1 MKHSDYWRKRFEQ
14 LEEAQLNKG
23 AAYYADLEKQYKLA
37 SKRIEDQISGWYNRF
52 AHNNQISFS
61 EAKLLLNSKEL
72 KEFKWS
78 VQEYIKRGKE
88 NAVTGEWMKQLEN
101 ASAKVHISR
110 LEALKLQ
117 LQQQCE
123 VLYGNQVDG
132 LDKTMRKIYGEGYYH
147 TAYEIQKGLNVGY
160 DLHKLN
166 ETQVSAVISK
176 PWAAD
181 GKNFINRCWTDK
193 AKLVNTLHTEL
204 TQGIIRGDAPDQA
217 IKTIAQKFNTSK
229 ANAGRL
235 VMTES
240 AFFASAAQQDC
251 FNDLGVEKYEIV
263 ATLDRRTSL
272 TCRHLDG
279 KVFDM
284 KDYKVGTTAPPFHVR
299 CRSVTVPYFD
309 DNVGGSRAARNENGK
324 TYYVPDSMKYP
335 EWEKSFVDGG
345 RKEGLQELSN
355 GDTLKLDDSI
365 SGISK
370 RINDM
375 MQFKNGVDL
384 TGVAPEVALSIED
397 SYTMVVSRYP
407 QLKGEFKGL
416 SSDAKGCYADCFPHN
431 GSIRVNKFYFGDLD
445 KIARTYER
453 DLKTNFHPAGT
464 TWEAIITHELGHAI
478 DGYLTRNGVV
488 EMSKGF
494 NVKSASYVIR
504 KKVLKDLKLTKKHV
518 ESEVSKYATKEDA
531 EFLAECFAEY
541 MHSESP
547 RRVARAVGEMIDDL
561 MEGVKKNVAGKT

>member
-23 AAYYADLEKQYKLA
+23 AAYYADLERQYKLA

-52 AHNNQISFS
+52 AHNNQITFA
-61 EAKLLLNSKEL
+61 EAKVLLSSKEL

-166 ETQVSAVISK
+166 ETKVSAVISK

-181 GKNFINRCWTDK
+181 GKNFVNRCWTDK
-193 AKLVNTLHTEL
+193 AKLVDVLHTEL

-240 AFFASAAQQDC
+240 AFFASAAQQEC

-263 ATLDRRTSL
+263 ATLDRRTSP
-272 TCRHLDG
+272 TCRHLDR
-279 KVFDM
+279 KVFEM
-284 KDYKVGTTAPPFHVR
+284 KDYKVGRTAPPFHCR
-299 CRSVTVPYFD
+299 CRSVTVPYFED
-309 DNVGGSRAARNENGK
+309 DVGGSRAARNGNGK
-324 TYYVPDSMKYP
+324 TYYVPDSMNYS
-335 EWEKSFVDGG
+335 EWEKAFVGGGSKDGL
-345 RKEGLQELSN
+345 E
-355 GDTLKLDDSI
+355 
-365 SGISK
+365 
-370 RINDM
+370 
-375 MQFKNGVDL
+375 
-384 TGVAPEVALSIED
+384 
-397 SYTMVVSRYP
+397 
-407 QLKGEFKGL
+407 
-416 SSDAKGCYADCFPHN
+416 
-431 GSIRVNKFYFGDLD
+431 
-445 KIARTYER
+445 
-453 DLKTNFHPAGT
+453 
-464 TWEAIITHELGHAI
+464 
-478 DGYLTRNGVV
+478 
-488 EMSKGF
+488 EM
-494 NVKSASYVIR
+494 
-504 KKVLKDLKLTKKHV
+504 
-518 ESEVSKYATKEDA
+518 
-531 EFLAECFAEY
+531 
-541 MHSESP
+541 
-547 RRVARAVGEMIDDL
+547 
-561 MEGVKKNVAGKT
+561 

>member
-1 MKHSDYWRKRFEQ
+1 MKNSDYWRKRFEQ

-23 AAYYADLEKQYKLA
+23 AAYYADLEAQYKLA

-52 AHNNQISFS
+52 AHNNQITFA
-61 EAKLLLNSKEL
+61 EAKVLLNSKEL
-72 KEFKWS
+72 KEFKWT

-88 NAVTGEWMKQLEN
+88 NAVTGQWMKELEN

-110 LEALKLQ
+110 LESLKLQ

-123 VLYGNQVDG
+123 VLYGNQIDG
-132 LDKTMRKIYGEGYYH
+132 LDKTMRKIYSDGYYH
-147 TAYEIQKGLNVGY
+147 TAYEIQKGFNVGY
-160 DLHKLN
+160 DLHKMN

-263 ATLDRRTSL
+263 ATLDRRTSP

-279 KVFDM
+279 KVFEM
-284 KDYKVGTTAPPFHVR
+284 KDYKVGTTAPPFHCR
-299 CRSVTVPYFD
+299 CRTVTVPYFD
-309 DNVGGSRAARNENGK
+309 DNVGGSRAARNDDGK

-335 EWEKSFVDGG
+335 DWEKSFVDGG
-345 RKEGLQELSN
+345 SKEGLQELSN
-355 GDTLKLDDSI
+355 NDTIKKKVNAVYQEALTLGRKSGNESLFLINQNGDTVIQLGGSKSHVTFTDEMINILETSTENAFTLIHNHPRSSSFSPEDIMVLNRFKAVKDLGVIGHDSTKYTLDTAGNNISNSEIRTAYSEINKKLWDKYNKAVQD
-365 SGISK
+365 
-370 RINDM
+370 RIMTPDEAWREHSHEILDEM
-375 MQFKNGVDL
+375 AKKFKWL
-384 TGVAPEVALSIED
+384 
-397 SYTMVVSRYP
+397 
-407 QLKGEFKGL
+407 
-416 SSDAKGCYADCFPHN
+416 
-431 GSIRVNKFYFGDLD
+431 
-445 KIARTYER
+445 YER
-453 DLKTNFHPAGT
+453 SVFD
-464 TWEAIITHELGHAI
+464 
-478 DGYLTRNGVV
+478 
-488 EMSKGF
+488 
-494 NVKSASYVIR
+494 
-504 KKVLKDLKLTKKHV
+504 
-518 ESEVSKYATKEDA
+518 ES
-531 EFLAECFAEY
+531 
-541 MHSESP
+541 
-547 RRVARAVGEMIDDL
+547 
-561 MEGVKKNVAGKT
+561 